1 METSTDGTQPT
12 VYLDSP
18 HKNQQQARL
27 NTHNNTTPLKFTEIQ
42 NKATSMT
49 TPATKYNETFFK

>member
-1 METSTDGTQPT
+1 MQAT

-18 HKNQQQARL
+18 HKNQQQRL

-49 TPATKYNETFFK
+49 TPATKYNEAFFK